1 MKDYYKILDIQVTA
15 TKDEIK
21 KAFRTLAK
29 KYHPDKNKDDENAL
43 RKFQDINEAY
53 QVLSDED
60 SRKEYDKKL
69 SNFNQNNNKK
79 TSNNDNKSKNDKR
92 TYRDKSDSIE
102 NLNKYFESFF
112 GFDANTSDIDKDKLN
127 QKKNP
132 IDTSNM
138 FDSFFSIKKK

>member
-21 KAFRTLAK
+21 NAFRTLAK
-29 KYHPDKNKDDENAL
+29 KYHPDKNKDNEDTL

-69 SNFNQNNNKK
+69 SSFNQNNNKK

-102 NLNKYFESFF
+102 NLNKCFESFF

>member
-1 MKDYYKILDIQVTA
+1 MKDYYKVLEIQVTA

-29 KYHPDKNKDDENAL
+29 KYHPDKNRGDENAL

-69 SNFNQNNNKK
+69 SNFNQNNSKK
-79 TSNNDNKSKNDKR
+79 TSNNNDNKSKNDKK
-92 TYRDKSDSIE
+92 TYRDKSDGIE

-112 GFDANTSDIDKDKLN
+112 GFDANTNDIDKDKLN
-127 QKKNP
+127 QKR
-132 IDTSNM
+132 IQ
-138 FDSFFSIKKK
+138 